1 MGGSLCNSPGPFLQ
15 SVMNK
20 VKLMA
25 FNDYLNHLC
34 EREVGSLL
42 RELWGHNSLKLLQ
55 NHVSVS

>member
-1 MGGSLCNSPGPFLQ
+1 MGGSLSNSPGPFLQ

-42 RELWGHNSLKLLQ
+42 RKLWGAQFLKALAEPR
-55 NHVSVS
+55 